1 MGLLLADGGVGY
13 VGPFTDVDVE
23 TTDLVRPRYGQQ
35 LVPSGYAAVLVHR
48 KGIKPGQASIEV
60 GGIVAVGNTEAC
72 GLCWYGYEPHALR
85 AAEPVPKRIVQ
96 WSCTRYVQ
104 CICFTMCMILW
115 LLK

>member
-1 MGLLLADGGVGY
+1 MMGLLLADGGVGY

-60 GGIVAVGNTEAC
+60 GGHC
-72 GLCWYGYEPHALR
+72 GRWKHRG
-85 AAEPVPKRIVQ
+85 
-96 WSCTRYVQ
+96 
-104 CICFTMCMILW
+104 M
-115 LLK
+115 